1 MKKPKRRKRL
11 KRAGRLVVSKRWI
24 YHYDGKNLVRDYA
37 KTYGVDKICAML
49 ELRMNGIE
57 INEEYEKQVKAN
69 IASVQNAKRLKKEK
83 KRRELNG
90 GYTEEEIEIMNA
102 YMPGEG
108 TIGLTAREIA
118 MFEGGIEGH

>member
-49 ELRMNGIE
+49 ELLLGVIWVGR
-57 INEEYEKQVKAN
+57 
-69 IASVQNAKRLKKEK
+69 S
-83 KRRELNG
+83 
-90 GYTEEEIEIMNA
+90 EEII
-102 YMPGEG
+102 
-108 TIGLTAREIA
+108 
-118 MFEGGIEGH
+118 H